1 MVCPEHIDPPELPV
15 PVEVVS
21 AEGKTVIPG
30 YVDQPDLRGQSG

>member
-15 PVEVVS
+15 LVEVVS

-30 YVDQPDLRGQSG
+30 YVDAFQIDER